1 MSPAIDHAAERPT
14 LFLRAC
20 RGEAVGMAPV
30 WMMRQAGRYLPEYRA
45 LKEKHDFLTL
55 CKTPELAAEVTLQPL
70 RRFPLDAAILFS
82 DILVPI
88 EPMGVGL
95 RFDPGPILDRAVNT
109 EEAIASL
116 RPVDAEQSC
125 GFVMETIRILRRELD
140 GVAPL
145 IGFCGA
151 PFTVGAY
158 LAETREKGKT
168 KGTFDTIASLIFER
182 PDLAHRLIDHLTGV
196 MAGYLSA
203 QIHAGAQAV
212 QIFDSWGGILGAREF
227 QEFALE
233 PVRRL
238 IASLP
243 AERGP
248 VIYFVLNGGH
258 LVEQIATSGADVIG
272 IDWRTPLDAARARI
286 AATRGGERV
295 RALQGNLDPHALYAP
310 AGRLRDEV
318 RRVLA
323 EGQPASPRPGTIAGG
338 HAFNLGHGILPDA
351 PIPSVETLVSA
362 VHEISTEL
370 YAGRTIG

>member
-1 MSPAIDHAAERPT
+1 MTPVVDHAALRPD

-20 RGEAVGMAPV
+20 RGEAIPMAPV

-55 CKTPELAAEVTLQPL
+55 CHTPELAAEVTLQPL

-95 RFDPGPILDRAVNT
+95 RFDPGPILERAINT
-109 EEAIASL
+109 EETIASL
-116 RPVDAEQSC
+116 RPVEAEESC
-125 GFVMETIRILRRELD
+125 GFVMETIRILRRELQ

-182 PDLAHRLIDHLTGV
+182 PDLAHRLIDHLTEV

-203 QIHAGAQAV
+203 QIRAGAQAV

-227 QEFALE
+227 AEFALE

-243 AERGP
+243 PERGP

-258 LVEQIATSGADVIG
+258 LIEQIATSGADVIG
-272 IDWRTPLDAARARI
+272 VDWRTPLDAARARV
-286 AATRGGERV
+286 AAVPEGARV

-310 AGRLRDEV
+310 ADRLRAEV
-318 RRVLA
+318 RRVLV
-323 EGQPASPRPGTIAGG
+323 EGHPTTGHPGAIAGG

-351 PIPSVETLVSA
+351 PIASVETLVTA
-362 VHEISTEL
+362 VHEISADL
-370 YAGRTIG
+370 YFTRPLG

>member
-1 MSPAIDHAAERPT
+1 
-14 LFLRAC
+14 
-20 RGEAVGMAPV
+20 
-30 WMMRQAGRYLPEYRA
+30 
-45 LKEKHDFLTL
+45 
-55 CKTPELAAEVTLQPL
+55 
-70 RRFPLDAAILFS
+70 
-82 DILVPI
+82 
-88 EPMGVGL
+88 MGVGL
-95 RFDPGPILDRAVNT
+95 RFDPGPILERAINT
-109 EEAIASL
+109 EETIASL
-116 RPVDAEQSC
+116 RPVDAEASC
-125 GFVMETIRILRRELD
+125 GFVMEAIRILRRELD

-182 PDLAHRLIDHLTGV
+182 PDMAHRLIDHLTEV

-203 QIHAGAQAV
+203 QIRAGAQAV
-212 QIFDSWGGILGAREF
+212 QIFDSWGGILGPREF
-227 QEFALE
+227 GEFALE

-258 LVEQIATSGADVIG
+258 LIEQIATSGADVIG
-272 IDWRTPLDAARARI
+272 VDWRTSLDAARARI
-286 AATRGGERV
+286 AAAAGGDGV

-310 AGRLRDEV
+310 PDRLREEV

-323 EGQPASPRPGTIAGG
+323 AGLPVAPRPGTIAGG

-351 PIPSVETLVSA
+351 PIASVETLVSS
-362 VHEISTEL
+362 VHEISAAL
-370 YAGRTIG
+370 YAAPRNG